1 MIYTELVAAIQ
12 NYSENSFDYSTTP
25 SILNRF
31 IKQAEQ
37 TIYNAVQ
44 LPSLRKNVTG
54 VTTTNNKY
62 VSCPIDFLASFS
74 FAVIDG
80 TGSYTY
86 LLNKDVNFI
95 RQAYPSPTDTGQPV
109 YYSLFGPRSDLPA
122 ELTFL
127 LGPTPDAIY
136 NLELHYYFY
145 PDSIVTSG
153 TTWLGDNFDI
163 ALLNYSL
170 MEALTYMKGEQD
182 MVALYKSR
190 AESAMVLLKQLG
202 DAKEKG
208 DSYRDGSPKYKV
220 I

>member
-1 MIYTELVAAIQ
+1 MNYTELVAAVQ

-31 IKQAEQ
+31 IEQAEQ

-62 VSCPIDFLASFS
+62 VSCPIDYLSSFS
-74 FAVIDG
+74 FAVIDA
-80 TGSYTY
+80 TGNYTY

-95 RQAYPSPTDTGQPV
+95 RQAYPNPTDTGQPV
-109 YYSLFGPRSDLPA
+109 YYSLFGPRSDLPT

-127 LGPTPDAIY
+127 VGPTPDAVY

-145 PDSIVTSG
+145 PDSIVTAG

-163 ALLNYSL
+163 ALLNYCL
-170 MEALTYMKGEQD
+170 VEATTYMKGEQD
-182 MVALYKSR
+182 LVALYKSR
-190 AESAMVLLKQLG
+190 AENAMILLKQLG

>member
-1 MIYTELVAAIQ
+1 MTYTELVAAIQ

-145 PDSIVTSG
+145 PESIVTSG

-190 AESAMVLLKQLG
+190 AETAMVLLKQLG
-202 DAKEKG
+202 DSKEKG

>member
-1 MIYTELVAAIQ
+1 VTYTELVASIQ
-12 NYSENSFDYSTTP
+12 NYAENSFDYSTTP

-31 IKQAEQ
+31 VEQAEQ
-37 TIYNAVQ
+37 LIYNSAQ

-54 VTTTNNKY
+54 ITTTNIKY
-62 VSCPIDFLASFS
+62 ISCPIDFLATYS

-86 LLNKDVNFI
+86 MLNKDVSYI
-95 RQAYPSPTDTGQPV
+95 REAYPSPTDTGMPL

-122 ELTFL
+122 ELSFL
-127 LGPTPDAIY
+127 VGPTPDAQY

-145 PDSIVTSG
+145 PESIVTSG
-153 TTWLGDNFDI
+153 TTWLGDNFDT
-163 ALLNYSL
+163 ALLNYCL
-170 MEALTYMKGEQD
+170 MEAITYMKGEQD
-182 MVALYKSR
+182 LVALYKSR
-190 AESAMVLLKQLG
+190 AEAAMVLLKQLG

-208 DSYRDGSPKYKV
+208 DSFRDTPPKYKV

>member
-1 MIYTELVAAIQ
+1 VTYTELVASIQ
-12 NYSENSFDYSTTP
+12 NYAENSFDYSTTP

-31 IKQAEQ
+31 VEQAEQ
-37 TIYNAVQ
+37 LIYNSAQ

-54 VTTTNNKY
+54 ITTTNIKY
-62 VSCPIDFLASFS
+62 ISCPTDFLATYS

-86 LLNKDVNFI
+86 MLNKDVSYI
-95 RQAYPSPTDTGQPV
+95 REAYPSPTDTGMPI

-122 ELTFL
+122 ELSFL
-127 LGPTPDAIY
+127 VGPTPDAQY

-145 PDSIVTSG
+145 PESIVTSG
-153 TTWLGDNFDI
+153 TTWLGDNFDT
-163 ALLNYSL
+163 ALLNYCL
-170 MEALTYMKGEQD
+170 MEAITYMKGEQD
-182 MVALYKSR
+182 LVALYKSR
-190 AESAMVLLKQLG
+190 AEAAMVLLKQLG

-208 DSYRDGSPKYKV
+208 DSFRDTPPKYKV